1 MEQGLHLQTF
11 DLQCSVQQSQAKGLC
26 NTVIHN
32 MLNLERL
39 NKALYFID
47 TFFNLCCLNVD

>member
-1 MEQGLHLQTF
+1 MEQGLHLRTF